1 MEIRPILILGA
12 GAFAIE
18 VADLISETPGFTVAG
33 FVQSV
38 DPGKGA
44 QTLED
49 LPVYWVEEIAKFADT
64 HWAVCA
70 VGTSQRKGFIE
81 QVAGYGIRFATVI
94 HPAARVSPKSLIG
107 EGTIVSPGVMI
118 GTHTRVGRHVILNRG
133 VLVGHHTEIG
143 DYVTAGPGAN
153 IAGSCAIGESAF
165 IGIGAI
171 IRDHLKIGSRAVL
184 GAGAVV
190 VKEVPEAVMV
200 IAARVTTME

>member
-1 MEIRPILILGA
+1 MDTRPILILGA

-18 VADLISETPGFTVAG
+18 VADLISETPGFTLAG

-38 DPGKGA
+38 EPGKPD
-44 QTLED
+44 QTLEG
-49 LPVYWVEEIAKFADT
+49 LPVYWVEDAARLAGT

-81 QVAGYGIRFATVI
+81 QVASFGMRFATVI
-94 HPAARVSPKSLIG
+94 HPAARVSPKSAIG
-107 EGTIVSPGVMI
+107 EGSIVSAGVMI

-133 VLVGHHTEIG
+133 VLVGHHTDIG
-143 DYVTAGPGAN
+143 DYVTIGPGAN
-153 IAGSCAIGESAF
+153 IAGSCSVGDSAF

-171 IRDHLKIGSRAVL
+171 IRDHIKVGARAVL